1 MAKNK
6 HPKREL
12 LMVGDNASFQFNE
25 AYKSLRTN
33 LEFLAAT
40 SDCKS
45 ILVTSSVPTEGK
57 SNVAVN
63 LACTMAAAGKK
74 VILMDCDLRKGTLG
88 HYLHLRRGAPG
99 LTGKLSGAAEWN
111 DICYSIPH
119 IDNLTVIPTGPLPP
133 NPSEL
138 LASRQMGALFEELK
152 AHCDALIVDT
162 PPVSLVTDA
171 AVLSRY
177 TDGVILVV
185 RPEVTTIQGAHLSKK
200 NLEAVDAHILGVVI
214 NGYDTKKSTKKDG
227 YYYSYNYYGY
237 YDEDGSSGKSKSKGK
252 SK

>member
-1 MAKNK
+1 
-6 HPKREL
+6 
-12 LMVGDNASFQFNE
+12 MVGDNASFQFNE

-99 LTGKLSGAAEWN
+99 LTGKLSGAAEWT
-111 DICYSIPH
+111 DICYSSHRQPDCH
-119 IDNLTVIPTGPLPP
+119 SHRSAAAESLGAAGK
-133 NPSEL
+133 PS
-138 LASRQMGALFEELK
+138 
-152 AHCDALIVDT
+152 
-162 PPVSLVTDA
+162 
-171 AVLSRY
+171 
-177 TDGVILVV
+177 DG
-185 RPEVTTIQGAHLSKK
+185 RTF
-200 NLEAVDAHILGVVI
+200 
-214 NGYDTKKSTKKDG
+214 
-227 YYYSYNYYGY
+227 
-237 YDEDGSSGKSKSKGK
+237 
-252 SK
+252 